1 MIDFLE
7 RHFGDS
13 VGLYIIHLG
22 VALIV
27 AAAFVPGVN
36 AAAMATIQDTGKGL
50 VGAGLIA
57 LKLKA
62 QSSNGNSGKPAEP
75 PKEPPK

>member
-1 MIDFLE
+1 MLDFME

-27 AAAFVPGVN
+27 LGAFVPGLSV
-36 AAAMATIQDTGKGL
+36 AAVATIQDTGKGL

-62 QSSNGNSGKPAEP
+62 QAKNGAEP
-75 PKEPPK
+75 PKVLGG

>member
-22 VALIV
+22 VVLIV
-27 AAAFVPGVN
+27 ASAFVPNLSAG
-36 AAAMATIQDTGKGL
+36 AISTIQDTGKGL

-62 QSSNGNSGKPAEP
+62 QAPNGNNQL
-75 PKEPPK
+75 KEPGK